1 MGRKNDP
8 RIDPFRPG
16 ERVKDA
22 AHPNLLSE
30 GQNPQQLGRIEIGL
44 TFAKPL
50 HNEGL
55 LCKILPNFNSE
66 ISIVE
71 VLDDGGVV
79 HHVSIGDG
87 KQGSWEAL

>member
-8 RIDPFRPG
+8 RADPFRLG
-16 ERVKDA
+16 ERIKGTNHSNPV
-22 AHPNLLSE
+22 SE
-30 GQNPQQLGRIEIGL
+30 GQNPQQLCRIEIGL

-50 HNEGL
+50 HNGGL

-79 HHVSIGDG
+79 HHVSICDG